1 MVTRSR
7 LTSTEA
13 AASSE
18 RSPPRSASQ
27 WPRPRPRSQFPI
39 LIPILTLQPRIPWKS
54 RFVSMV
60 FLLALATVVFIV
72 TGLRIRIRIYGK
84 FQYAEM
90 HIIWKIFQILFT
102 IFNGR
107 NKCLRRLHFFNYV
120 NKSRKLHKNVQSKSG
135 LLKST
140 YRDRIWGE
148 KCVEFIELLISIYV

>member
-13 AASSE
+13 AASSQ

-72 TGLRIRIRIYGK
+72 TGLRILTYL
-84 FQYAEM
+84 
-90 HIIWKIFQILFT
+90 WKIST
-102 IFNGR
+102 RR
-107 NKCLRRLHFFNYV
+107 NAHNM
-120 NKSRKLHKNVQSKSG
+120 KNIPN
-135 LLKST
+135 T
-140 YRDRIWGE
+140 FHDI
-148 KCVEFIELLISIYV
+148 